1 MIPRNILIHKIFS
14 LPFCK
19 KEEKHKKILTNVRVG
34 AIMSSVKAMTE
45 RVHWYGGV
53 REQAVGASL
62 SQDLW
67 KTTPEPWGENAPPSS
82 RVKRYN
88 LLGFE

>member
-1 MIPRNILIHKIFS
+1 MIKPDVVFSLGMRMKVTPIILIIFIFLISTRYAIMIPRNILIHKIFS

-45 RVHWYGGV
+45 RVH
-53 REQAVGASL
+53 L
-62 SQDLW
+62 
-67 KTTPEPWGENAPPSS
+67 
-82 RVKRYN
+82 
-88 LLGFE
+88 